1 MNQIKYTLLSDGS
14 SNKVLLSIIEWLL
27 RQYLPGTAI
36 DGEWADLGRLPNPL
50 ARNNIPERIKRS
62 LELHPCDLLFIHR
75 DAEGDPLEQRIYEI
89 NEAIQTARTTNVQ
102 VPPTICIVPVR
113 MLEAWFL
120 FDLNAIR
127 RAAGNPSGA
136 QTLTLP
142 PFANLENLLDPKD
155 TLHNL
160 LRDASGLHGRRL
172 KSFNPHSAFHLI
184 PGFIEDFGQL
194 RALAAFQRL
203 ESDIRQTISS
213 YRWA

>member
-27 RQYLPGTAI
+27 QQYLPQTAI
-36 DGEWADLGRLPNPL
+36 DGEWADLGRLPNPIP
-50 ARNNIPERIKRS
+50 RSNIPERIKRS

-75 DAEGDPLEQRIYEI
+75 DAEGEPLEQRIYEI
-89 NEAIQTARTTNVQ
+89 NEAIRKARAADVQ

-127 RAAGNPSGA
+127 RASGNPSGA
-136 QTLTLP
+136 HVLTLP
-142 PFANLENLLDPKD
+142 PFANLEYLLDPKD
-155 TLHNL
+155 TLYNL

-184 PGFIEDFGQL
+184 PGFIEDFGRL
-194 RALAAFQRL
+194 RELSAFQKF
-203 ESDIRQTISS
+203 ENDIRQIVSS
-213 YRWA
+213 LR